1 MKIDAIFVIKLT
13 KMEVFRIKEILDQ
26 KGWKAK
32 ELADKLGTTPQY
44 VSGIIRGEASIS
56 IPRLQEIAD
65 ILGVTIPE
73 LFSDY
78 KATVTVEPGTLV
90 CPHCGNM
97 IKLTAEK

>member
-13 KMEVFRIKEILDQ
+13 QMEVFRIKEILDQ

-78 KATVTVEPGTLV
+78 KATVTVEPGIFV
-90 CPHCGNM
+90 CPHCGKK
-97 IKLTAEK
+97 IKLIAVK

>member
-1 MKIDAIFVIKLT
+1 
-13 KMEVFRIKEILDQ
+13 MEVFRIKEILDQ
-26 KGWKAK
+26 KGWKSK
-32 ELADKLGTTPQY
+32 DLAEKLGTSPQY
-44 VSGIIRGEASIS
+44 ISRIHRGDASIS

-90 CPHCGNM
+90 CPHCGNK
-97 IKLTAEK
+97 IRLTAGK

>member
-1 MKIDAIFVIKLT
+1 MKLDAIFVKKAT
-13 KMEVFRIKEILDQ
+13 MEVFRIKEILDQ

-78 KATVTVEPGTLV
+78 KSTVTVYPGTLV
-90 CPHCGNM
+90 CPHCGNK

>member
-78 KATVTVEPGTLV
+78 KSTITVEPGTLV
-90 CPHCGNM
+90 CPHCGNK
-97 IKLTAEK
+97 IKLTAGK

>member
-56 IPRLQEIAD
+56 FPRLQEIAD

-78 KATVTVEPGTLV
+78 KATVTVEPGMLI

-97 IKLTAEK
+97 IKVIVEK

>member
-1 MKIDAIFVIKLT
+1 
-13 KMEVFRIKEILDQ
+13 MEVFRIKEILDQ
-26 KGWKAK
+26 KGWKSK
-32 ELADKLGTTPQY
+32 DLADKLGTSPQY
-44 VSGIIRGEASIS
+44 VSGIIRGDFSIS

-65 ILGVTIPE
+65 ILEVSIPE

>member
-90 CPHCGNM
+90 CPHCGNK
-97 IKLTAEK
+97 IKLAAEK

>member
-1 MKIDAIFVIKLT
+1 MKIDAIFVLKRID
-13 KMEVFRIKEILDQ
+13 MEVFRIKEILDQ
-26 KGWKAK
+26 KGWKSK
-32 ELADKLGTTPQY
+32 DLAEKLGTSPQY
-44 VSGIIRGEASIS
+44 ISRIHRGDASIS

-90 CPHCGNM
+90 CPHCGSI
-97 IKLTAEK
+97 IKLTVGK